1 MRPVFIGGCGRSGTT
16 LLGAM
21 LGSHPQYLTTPEAK
35 FNTVAY
41 MKCLQDRETVDL
53 PSAIKRIQAH
63 WSFRVF
69 SVALDADE
77 FIRLVPDASY
87 SDLVRW
93 IVEQY
98 GQSVGKIQPTVWI
111 DHTPDN
117 ILHARHLFDLYPDAK
132 MIHLVRDGRAV
143 AASVIKLDW
152 GPNTVDAAANWWIH
166 KVAHGFAVE
175 ALYGADRVMRVRY
188 EDLVTDPATILETI
202 CNFLE
207 LEYVGEMQL
216 GSGYRIPPYASQ
228 GHELVGSRLDKSRIG
243 GWRSQLTPRQIEII
257 EYIADNV
264 LHTLGYELLYGGFA
278 RHVTLVEQTKS
289 FLVDLRRHVINRFR
303 IDRQIAKAIDA
314 AGNDE
319 TVTIAVDERPV

>member
-1 MRPVFIGGCGRSGTT
+1 MKPIFIGGCGRSGTT

-41 MKCLQDRETVDL
+41 MQCLQDRGTVDL
-53 PSAIKRIQAH
+53 AEAIKRIQAH

-69 SVALDADE
+69 NVDLDAEE
-77 FIRLVPDASY
+77 FIRSAPDASY
-87 SDLVRW
+87 TDLVRW
-93 IVEQY
+93 IVGQY
-98 GQSVGKIQPTVWI
+98 GQSVGRSQPTVWI

-152 GPNTVDAAANWWIH
+152 GPNTVDAAANWWVH

-188 EDLVTDPATILETI
+188 EHLVTDPVTVLQMI

-207 LEYVGEMQL
+207 LEYVDEMQS

-228 GHELVGSRLDKSRIG
+228 GHELVGSRPNKSRIG
-243 GWRSQLTPRQIEII
+243 AWRSQLTPRQIEII

-264 LHTLGYELLYGGFA
+264 LHALDYELLYGGYA

-289 FLVDLRRHVINRFR
+289 FLVDLRQHVRNRFR
-303 IDRQIAKAIDA
+303 MDRQIAKAIDA
-314 AGNDE
+314 AANANTG
-319 TVTIAVDERPV
+319 TTPVGERPA